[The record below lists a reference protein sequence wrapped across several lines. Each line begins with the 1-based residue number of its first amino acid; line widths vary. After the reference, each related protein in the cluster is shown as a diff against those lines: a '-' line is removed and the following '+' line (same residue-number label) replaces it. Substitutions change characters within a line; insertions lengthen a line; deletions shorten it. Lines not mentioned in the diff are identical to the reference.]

1 MVFSRSFQ
9 ITLEELKSL
18 ILSPLPKDGG
28 ILENH
33 FIDEYSGKF
42 CDVLFSAPYFNYLG
56 CGNINPANY
65 GALLVLVAY
74 Y

>member
-42 CDVLFSAPYFNYLG
+42 CEAVYST
-56 CGNINPANY
+56 
-65 GALLVLVAY
+65 
-74 Y
+74 